1 MLFVHEQ
8 NLKNK
13 IDTNYHR
20 NGELLRE
27 FYINE
32 YLPVKKKLL
41 EIDFSKGI
49 NSFNDGSLI
58 MNNYLKK
65 LTEFGDEHNID
76 AHSKFRSS
84 FLEEISTYLFKD
96 NDFIKNGKLGIY
108 NKGIYAGMKIDS
120 NMSIRVLKKDVDFC
134 IGKKCEVKINN
145 LSVGEIII
153 PIVAVEVKTYLD
165 GTMFGEVQH
174 SSKQIKNATPNAKT
188 YVLMETN
195 DVGVDKIVAARYDN
209 VINEMFVLRFQK
221 KYPIVSDVL
230 YDYYEE
236 ISDAIK
242 NIDVND
248 EVKVPGRLINI
259 EKNS

>member
-1 MLFVHEQ
+1 MLLVHEQ
-8 NLKNK
+8 NMKTK
-13 IDTNYHR
+13 IEGNYHGK
-20 NGELLRE
+20 GEILKE
-27 FYINE
+27 FYNTE
-32 YLPVKKKLL
+32 YLPVKKRLM

-49 NSFNDGSLI
+49 DSFKDGSVI
-58 MNNYLKK
+58 INDYLKK
-65 LTEFGDEHNID
+65 LTEFGNQHSVD

-84 FLEEISTYLFKD
+84 FLEEISAYLFKD
-96 NDFIKNGKLGIY
+96 NEYIKSGKLGIF

-134 IGKKCEVKINN
+134 IGKKCEVKINDR
-145 LSVGEIII
+145 SVGEIII

-174 SSKQIKNATPNAKT
+174 SSKQIKNSTPNAKT

-195 DVGVDKIVAARYDN
+195 DVGADKIIAARYDN
-209 VINEMFVLRFQK
+209 VLNEMFVLRFQK
-221 KYPIVSDVL
+221 QYPIVPEVL

-242 NIDVND
+242 NIDTND
-248 EVKVPGRLINI
+248 QVKVPGRLINI

>member
-8 NLKNK
+8 NIKGK
-13 IDTNYHR
+13 IESNYHDK
-20 NGELLRE
+20 GELLNQ
-27 FYINE
+27 FYHEE
-32 YLPVKKKLL
+32 YLPVKKALL
-41 EIDFSKGI
+41 EINFSLGRASFIKGT
-49 NSFNDGSLI
+49 LI
-58 MNNYLKK
+58 INNYLKK
-65 LTEFGDEHNID
+65 LSEFGNKYSIN

-96 NDFIKNGKLGIY
+96 NEYIKSERLGIF

-120 NMSIRVLKKDVDFC
+120 NMNIRVLKKDVDFC
-134 IGKKCEVKINN
+134 IGKKCNVKINN
-145 LSVGEIII
+145 SAKGEIII

-165 GTMFGEVQH
+165 GTMLGEVQH
-174 SSKQIKNATPNAKT
+174 SSKQIKNSTPNAKT

-209 VINEMFVLRFQK
+209 VINEMFVLRLDK
-221 KYPIVSDVL
+221 KHPIADKVL
-230 YDYYEE
+230 EDYYNE

-242 NIDVND
+242 NIDEDD
-248 EVKVPGRLINI
+248 EVKVPGRLINT

>member
-8 NLKNK
+8 NVKGK
-13 IDTNYHR
+13 IGSNYHGK
-20 NGELLRE
+20 GEILNQ
-27 FYINE
+27 FYHEE
-32 YLPVKKKLL
+32 YLPVKNALS
-41 EIDFSKGI
+41 EIDFSLGRDSFIKGTRI
-49 NSFNDGSLI
+49 I
-58 MNNYLKK
+58 NNYLKK
-65 LTEFGDEHNID
+65 LTEFGDKHHIN

-96 NDFIKNGKLGIY
+96 NEYIKSEKLGIY

-120 NMSIRVLKKDVDFC
+120 NMNIRVLKKDVDFC
-134 IGKKCEVKINN
+134 IGKKCNVKINN
-145 LSVGEIII
+145 TDKGDIII

-174 SSKQIKNATPNAKT
+174 SSKQIKNSTPNAKT

-209 VINEMFVLRFQK
+209 VINEMFVLRFAT
-221 KYPIVSDVL
+221 KYPIVDEVL
-230 YDYYEE
+230 EDYYNE

-242 NIDVND
+242 NIDEDD
-248 EVKVPGRLINI
+248 EVKVPGRLINT